1 MAGVL
6 IIAHAPLASALRA
19 VASHVYGERAD
30 RVQALDV
37 SEGQSPAAIA
47 DAARQQLAALG
58 QREVLVM
65 TDVLGATPS
74 NAAAAL
80 ADGGGA
86 VVPVQGAAEPAAAEQ
101 RPVEVA
107 VVAGVNVPMLWR
119 VLCYLD
125 EPLPALVD
133 RALAG
138 AANGVVKV
146 PPPDGSPP
154 AKAPGRC

>member
-1 MAGVL
+1 MAGIL
-6 IIAHAPLASALRA
+6 IIAHTPLASALRA

-37 SEGQSPAAIA
+37 SDGESPAAIA
-47 DAARQQLAALG
+47 DAARQRLAALG

-80 ADGGGA
+80 VHGGGVTA
-86 VVPVQGAAEPAAAEQ
+86 
-101 RPVEVA
+101 RTEVA
-107 VVAGVNVPMLWR
+107 PNVAVEMDVVAGVNVPMLWR
-119 VLCYLD
+119 TLCYLD
-125 EPLPALVD
+125 EPLPALVE

-138 AANGVVKV
+138 AAKGLVKV
-146 PPPDGSPP
+146 PPADASDPVEV
-154 AKAPGRC
+154 PGRC

>member
-37 SEGQSPAAIA
+37 SEGESPAAIA
-47 DAARQQLAALG
+47 EAARQRLAALG

-80 ADGGGA
+80 VDGGGGMTSPA
-86 VVPVQGAAEPAAAEQ
+86 VEM
-101 RPVEVA
+101 A

-119 VLCYLD
+119 TLCYLD
-125 EPLPALVD
+125 EPLPALVE

-138 AANGVVKV
+138 AAKGVVRV
-146 PPPDGSPP
+146 PPADASDPVEV
-154 AKAPGRC
+154 PGRC

>member
-37 SEGQSPAAIA
+37 ADGESPAAIA
-47 DAARQQLAALG
+47 EAARQRLAALG

-80 ADGGGA
+80 VDGGGA
-86 VVPVQGAAEPAAAEQ
+86 AAAVHAAAEPVLAE
-101 RPVEVA
+101 RPIDVA

-138 AANGVVKV
+138 AAKGVVKV

-154 AKAPGRC
+154 AEAAGRC

>member
-37 SEGQSPAAIA
+37 SEGESPAAIA
-47 DAARQQLAALG
+47 QAARQRLAALG
-58 QREVLVM
+58 QHEVLVM

-74 NAAAAL
+74 NAAAVL
-80 ADGGGA
+80 ADGGAGGVDVAADVA
-86 VVPVQGAAEPAAAEQ
+86 VEI
-101 RPVEVA
+101 A

-119 VLCYLD
+119 TLCYLD

-138 AANGVVKV
+138 AAKGVVRV
-146 PPPDGSPP
+146 PRPDGNEPT
-154 AKAPGRC
+154 KAAGRC

>member
-37 SEGQSPAAIA
+37 REGESPAVIA
-47 DAARQQLAALG
+47 EAARQRLAALG

-80 ADGGGA
+80 ADDGG
-86 VVPVQGAAEPAAAEQ
+86 VMLPQQPAAGTEQ
-101 RPVEVA
+101 EMALA

-119 VLCYLD
+119 TLCYLD
-125 EPLPALVD
+125 EPLPALVE

-138 AANGVVKV
+138 AAKGVVQV
-146 PPPDGSPP
+146 PPADASDR
-154 AKAPGRC
+154 AEVPGRC

>member
-1 MAGVL
+1 MAGIL

-37 SEGQSPAAIA
+37 SEGESPAAIA
-47 DAARQQLAALG
+47 EAAQQRLAALG

-80 ADGGGA
+80 VDGGGVMTSPA
-86 VVPVQGAAEPAAAEQ
+86 VEM
-101 RPVEVA
+101 A

-119 VLCYLD
+119 TLCYLD
-125 EPLPALVD
+125 EPLPALVE

-138 AANGVVKV
+138 AAKGVVRV
-146 PPPDGSPP
+146 PPADASDPVEV
-154 AKAPGRC
+154 PGRC